1 MAVDLQRAQR
11 ITVNLNGFPH
21 LRHMLQILHQQTG
34 NGVILTFIIQ
44 RQRNVLH
51 QVLQRHM
58 AVDRPRTVL
67 MMLNIVPGIDLLHL
81 IGQIAGDGLH
91 HVAEG
96 HNPLDGTKLIDH
108 KGKMGAGLAEL
119 LERREERQA
128 LREDQRL
135 TDQRL

>member
-1 MAVDLQRAQR
+1 
-11 ITVNLNGFPH
+11 
-21 LRHMLQILHQQTG
+21 
-34 NGVILTFIIQ
+34 
-44 RQRNVLH
+44 
-51 QVLQRHM
+51 
-58 AVDRPRTVL
+58 

-135 TDQRL
+135 THQRL

>member
-1 MAVDLQRAQR
+1 
-11 ITVNLNGFPH
+11 
-21 LRHMLQILHQQTG
+21 MLQILHQQTG
-34 NGVILTFIIQ
+34 DGVVLTFIIQ

-58 AVDRPRTVL
+58 AIDRPRTVL

-81 IGQIAGDGLH
+81 IGQITGDGLH

-96 HNPLDGTKLIDH
+96 HNPLDGAKLIDH

-128 LREDQRL
+128 SGK
-135 TDQRL
+135 TSG

>member
-34 NGVILTFIIQ
+34 DGVVLPFIIQ

-58 AVDRPRTVL
+58 AIDRP
-67 MMLNIVPGIDLLHL
+67 
-81 IGQIAGDGLH
+81 
-91 HVAEG
+91 
-96 HNPLDGTKLIDH
+96 
-108 KGKMGAGLAEL
+108 
-119 LERREERQA
+119 
-128 LREDQRL
+128 
-135 TDQRL
+135 

>member
-1 MAVDLQRAQR
+1 
-11 ITVNLNGFPH
+11 
-21 LRHMLQILHQQTG
+21 
-34 NGVILTFIIQ
+34 
-44 RQRNVLH
+44 
-51 QVLQRHM
+51 
-58 AVDRPRTVL
+58 

-81 IGQIAGDGLH
+81 IGQITGDGLH

-135 TDQRL
+135 THQRLQIQRLLTQGLLEQVNNMHHPSRSSLSFPPVTTSRVC